1 MIVITGAAGFI
12 GSCMVA
18 FLNQQHHTNLILVDD
33 FLIEGKKQNWEKK
46 SYSQKIQ
53 RDIFLEEIYNLQEV
67 EAILHLGARTDTTE
81 KDQALLNRLNLDYS
95 KKLWQYSTERQIP
108 FLYASSAAT
117 YGNGSLG
124 FDDDTHPEELFPLNL
139 YGHSKNDFDE
149 WALEQQTAPP
159 YWYGFKFFN
168 VYGPNEYHK
177 SRMAS
182 VISHCFKQIKE
193 TGSMKLFRSHH
204 PDFKDGQQ
212 MRDFIYVKDVVQILH
227 HFLEKKPK
235 NGIYNLGTGKARTF
249 EDLALGVFTA
259 LGIETNISFIDTP
272 IDIRD
277 KYQYFTEAKTTKL
290 LSAIGNYTFTS
301 LEDGIIDYV
310 NHYLRQ
316 GKVW

>member
-1 MIVITGAAGFI
+1 MIIITGAAGFI
-12 GSCMVA
+12 GSCMTA
-18 FLNQQHHTNLILVDD
+18 FLNNAAYTNLILVDD
-33 FLIEGKKQNWEKK
+33 FSIENKRRNWEDKQ
-46 SYSQKIQ
+46 YVQKFQ
-53 RDIFLEEIYNLQEV
+53 RDIFLKKIKKLQEIQ
-67 EAILHLGARTDTTE
+67 AIIHLGARTNTTE
-81 KDQALLNRLNLDYS
+81 KDQKLLNRLNLDYS
-95 KKLWQYSTERQIP
+95 KELWKYCTEKQIP

-124 FDDDTHPEELFPLNL
+124 FDDKTHPEELFPLNL

-149 WALEQQTAPP
+149 WALEQGTTPP

-182 VISHCFKQIKE
+182 VIFHCFKQIKE
-193 TGSMKLFRSHH
+193 TNAMKLFRSHN

-212 MRDFIYVKDVVQILH
+212 MRDFIYVEDVIKILY
-227 HFLEKKPK
+227 HFLKEKPK

-249 EDLALGVFTA
+249 QDLAIGVFNA

-277 KYQYFTEAKTTKL
+277 KYQYFTEADTKKL
-290 LSAIGNYTFTS
+290 ISAIGHYDFTS
-301 LEDGIIDYV
+301 LENGINNYV
-310 NHYLRQ
+310 NH
-316 GKVW
+316 